1 METVIL
7 NAWEL
12 VDKNFL
18 FVCLTNKTES
28 KKAGGTVINSN
39 YVVSMSKADIRQAN
53 FTFGPYQ
60 DYLIDYYNLGLY
72 SMFRTYLIEDG
83 IILKTPTYYIDN
95 QTETIIAEEQWYC
108 SL

>member
-12 VDKNFL
+12 VDKKFL

-39 YVVSMSKADIRQAN
+39 YVVDMSKA
-53 FTFGPYQ
+53 
-60 DYLIDYYNLGLY
+60 
-72 SMFRTYLIEDG
+72 
-83 IILKTPTYYIDN
+83 
-95 QTETIIAEEQWYC
+95 
-108 SL
+108 